1 MSQVIPPL
9 GSLEV
14 TLAASDKI
22 CVATR
27 GRAVYAEKVAGSD
40 KVLDSA
46 NPTYNVDVNGEE
58 YVSSAFTTGGSV
70 LVQNMGPFNA
80 YVEVGTAPLS
90 KDFRRETGIQGS
102 PVALNATGTITTAM
116 LLGGTIT
123 SSTAALVT
131 ATLETGAVMDAST
144 DWEVGEGFNWGV
156 TNTGPNS
163 FVVTA
168 AASGHTIIVPATTG
182 GTVATQTVALFR
194 TVKTAADTFVTYR
207 IA

>member
-70 LVQNMGPFNA
+70 LVQNMGPYNA

-90 KDFRRETGIQGS
+90 KDFRRETGILGS
-102 PVALNATGTITTAM
+102 PVTLNATGTITTAM
-116 LLGGTIT
+116 ILAGSVT
-123 SSTAALVT
+123 STTAALVT
-131 ATLETGAVMDAST
+131 ATLETGSVMDNAS
-144 DWEVGEGFNWGV
+144 DWEIGEGYTWGALAS
-156 TNTGPNS
+156 GANS
-163 FVVTA
+163 FVVTSPG
-168 AASGHTIIVPATTG
+168 ASHTLTG
-182 GTVATQTVALFR
+182 SGTVATTTSAMFR
-194 TVKTAADTFVTYR
+194 TVKTAADTFVTTR
-207 IA
+207 IG